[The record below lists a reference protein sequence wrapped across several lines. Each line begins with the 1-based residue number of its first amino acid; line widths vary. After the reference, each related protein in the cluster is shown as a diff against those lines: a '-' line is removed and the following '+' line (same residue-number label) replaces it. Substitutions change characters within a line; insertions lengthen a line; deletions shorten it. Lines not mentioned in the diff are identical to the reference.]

1 METVKKGSKDVLYMI
16 IPAYNESANIAQLVD
31 DWYPVVEAHDGGG
44 KSRMVIIDD
53 GSKDDTFAILEKLA
67 ESRPL
72 LKPITKPNSGHG
84 ATILHGYKY
93 AISEG
98 ADYIFQTDS
107 DGQTKASEFEDFWKR
122 RRRYDMVIG
131 WRRSR
136 EDGASRVFV
145 TNVLRLVVRLVF
157 GVKVRDANTPYRLM
171 KRETLEKY
179 INIIPD
185 DYFLTNVV
193 ISVIFKKKNLAVRYL
208 PITFRPRQGGVN
220 SINIRKITGI
230 GLQALK
236 DFRTINR
243 RL

>member
-31 DWYPVVEAHDGGG
+31 DWYPVIEAHDGGG

-53 GSKDDTFAILEKLA
+53 GSKDDTFAIIEKLA

>member
-16 IPAYNESANIAQLVD
+16 IPAYNDSANIAQLVD
-31 DWYPVVEAHDGGG
+31 DWYPVIEAHDGGG